1 MVDMNVKSLLK
12 ESNLLKIIEELS
24 RLYPDELPR
33 IQSGY
38 YQNLI
43 QSIMQSETKPNEDRM
58 TVHVEYSKDF
68 GETNPDYIWNASYS
82 THKRYKHKYALKF
95 ASIEDIASSFV
106 YEKDLKKQ
114 DPEEYLAHLLFEI
127 SHGDIVI
134 SEDEFW
140 CVDKTKRT
148 MIEKKEFL
156 GLEDVINQSDDDLE

>member
-1 MVDMNVKSLLK
+1 MNVKSLLK
-12 ESNLLKIIEELS
+12 QSDLQKIIEELS
-24 RLYPDELPR
+24 MLYPDEKAR

-43 QSIMQSETKPNEDRM
+43 QSIVHSEGKPNEDQM

-68 GETNPDYIWNASYS
+68 GETNPDFIWNASYS

-95 ASIEDIASSFV
+95 ASIEEIASSYV

-114 DPEEYLAHLLFEI
+114 HPEEYLAHLLFEI
-127 SHGDIVI
+127 SHGDIVV

-148 MIEKKEFL
+148 MVEKKEFFS
-156 GLEDVINQSDDDLE
+156 LEDVINQSDEELE